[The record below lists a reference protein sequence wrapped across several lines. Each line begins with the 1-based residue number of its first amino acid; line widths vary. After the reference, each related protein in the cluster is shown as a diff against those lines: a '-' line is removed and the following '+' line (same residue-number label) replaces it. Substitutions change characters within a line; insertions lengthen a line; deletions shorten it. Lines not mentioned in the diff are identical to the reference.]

1 MSIGR
6 IARLYPQ
13 GAAKSAKIFLLIY
26 YFFQIFS
33 INIMGREN
41 NKLIGKKM
49 VKRFE
54 DLTFTDDF
62 MFCKVMQNEGLCK
75 RLIEMILSDTI
86 GKITYIS
93 VQHNI
98 NTYEQAKSVRFDV
111 LVQTEN
117 GKFYDVEMQV
127 SNEKNIPKRMRFY
140 QAAIDISFLDKG
152 NFYNNLNDSFIIFIC
167 LFDVIGKNKPVYTF
181 ENICLEDKN
190 ISLQDGTK
198 KVIINSE
205 AFKDTKD
212 KELKEFLEYLK
223 TDKAKSEFT
232 RRIEEMIQTIK
243 QNEQARQEYRLMS
256 TFEMDA
262 RYKGFSEGLKQK
274 SIETAKLMK
283 NRGYPISEILLMTG
297 LPESEIEKL

>member
-1 MSIGR
+1 
-6 IARLYPQ
+6 
-13 GAAKSAKIFLLIY
+13 
-26 YFFQIFS
+26 
-33 INIMGREN
+33 
-41 NKLIGKKM
+41 M

-54 DLTFTDDF
+54 DLTLQDDF

-75 RLIEMILSDTI
+75 TLIEMILFDTI

-117 GKFYDVEMQV
+117 SKFYDVEMQV
-127 SNEKNIPKRMRFY
+127 SNERNIPKRMRFY

-152 NFYNNLNDSFIIFIC
+152 NFYNDLNDSFIIFIC
-167 LFDVIGKNKPVYTF
+167 LFDVIGKNRPVYTF
-181 ENICLEDKN
+181 ENICFEDKN

-198 KVIINSE
+198 KIIINTE
-205 AFKDTKD
+205 AFYNTKN

-223 TDKAKSEFT
+223 TGKTKSEFT
-232 RRIEEMIQTIK
+232 RRIEEMIQTVK

-262 RYKGFSEGLKQK
+262 MDRGAYKTKK
-274 SIETAKLMK
+274 ETAKLMK
-283 NRGYPISEILLMTG
+283 QKNFDIALIKEITG
-297 LPESEIEKL
+297 LPEMEIEKL

>member
-1 MSIGR
+1 
-6 IARLYPQ
+6 
-13 GAAKSAKIFLLIY
+13 
-26 YFFQIFS
+26 
-33 INIMGREN
+33 
-41 NKLIGKKM
+41 M

-54 DLTFTDDF
+54 DLTLQDDF
-62 MFCKVMQNEGLCK
+62 MFCKVMQNPDLCK

-86 GKITYIS
+86 GKIAYIS

-117 GKFYDVEMQV
+117 GKFYNVEMQV
-127 SNEKNIPKRMRFY
+127 SNERNIPKRMRFY

-152 NFYNNLNDSFIIFIC
+152 NSYNDLNDSFIIFIC
-167 LFDVIGKNKPVYTF
+167 TFDAIGKNKPIYTF
-181 ENICLEDKN
+181 ENICIEDKN

-198 KVIINSE
+198 KVIINAE
-205 AFKDTKD
+205 AFNNTKN
-212 KELKEFLEYLK
+212 KALKEFLKYLNTGK
-223 TDKAKSEFT
+223 VTNRFT
-232 RRIEEMIQTIK
+232 REIENMIQAIK
-243 QNEQARQEYRLMS
+243 NNEQARQEYRLMS

-262 RYKGFSEGLKQK
+262 RHQGFSEGVKQK
-274 SIETAKLMK
+274 SMETAKLMK

>member
-1 MSIGR
+1 
-6 IARLYPQ
+6 
-13 GAAKSAKIFLLIY
+13 
-26 YFFQIFS
+26 
-33 INIMGREN
+33 
-41 NKLIGKKM
+41 M

-54 DLTFTDDF
+54 DLTLQDDF
-62 MFCKVMQNEGLCK
+62 MFCKVMQNTDLCK

-152 NFYNNLNDSFIIFIC
+152 NFYNDLNESFIIFIC
-167 LFDVIGKNKPVYTF
+167 LFDVLGKNRSVYTF

-190 ISLQDGTK
+190 TSLQDGTK
-198 KVIINSE
+198 KIIINSE
-205 AFKDTKD
+205 AFENTED

-223 TDKAKSEFT
+223 TGKAKSEFT
-232 RRIEEMIQTIK
+232 RRIDEMIQAIK
-243 QNEQARQEYRLMS
+243 QNEQAREEYRLMS

-262 RYKGFSEGLKQK
+262 IEKGIYRKA
-274 SIETAKLMK
+274 IETAK
-283 NRGYPISEILLMTG
+283 ILKQLGDSIQKIIQVTG
-297 LPESEIEKL
+297 LPEEEIEKL

>member
-1 MSIGR
+1 MI
-6 IARLYPQ
+6 
-13 GAAKSAKIFLLIY
+13 
-26 YFFQIFS
+26 
-33 INIMGREN
+33 
-41 NKLIGKKM
+41 KK
-49 VKRFE
+49 FE
-54 DLTFTDDF
+54 DLTLQDDF
-62 MFCKVMQNEGLCK
+62 MFCKVMQNPDLCK
-75 RLIEMILSDTI
+75 KLIEMILADTI
-86 GKITYIS
+86 GKIAYIS

-152 NFYNNLNDSFIIFIC
+152 NFYNDLNESFIIFIC
-167 LFDVIGKNKPVYTF
+167 LFDVLGKNRSVYTF

-198 KVIINSE
+198 KVIINAD
-205 AFKDTKD
+205 AFKSTEDKD
-212 KELKEFLEYLK
+212 LKGFLEYLK
-223 TDKAKSEFT
+223 TGKVKSEFT
-232 RRIEEMIQTIK
+232 RRIEEMIQTVK

-262 RYKGFSEGLKQK
+262 RYKGAYETKR
-274 SIETAKLMK
+274 ETAK
-283 NRGYPISEILLMTG
+283 ILKQLGDSIQKIMQVTG
-297 LPESEIEKL
+297 LPEAEIEKL

>member
-1 MSIGR
+1 
-6 IARLYPQ
+6 
-13 GAAKSAKIFLLIY
+13 
-26 YFFQIFS
+26 
-33 INIMGREN
+33 
-41 NKLIGKKM
+41 M

-62 MFCKVMQNEGLCK
+62 MFCKVMQNTDLCK
-75 RLIEMILSDTI
+75 RLIEMILSDKI
-86 GKITYIS
+86 GKIVYIS

-152 NFYNNLNDSFIIFIC
+152 NFYNDLNDSFIIFIC
-167 LFDVIGKNKPVYTF
+167 LFDVIGKNRPVYTF

-198 KVIINSE
+198 KVIINAE
-205 AFKDTKD
+205 GFKDTKD

-223 TDKAKSEFT
+223 TGKTKSEFT
-232 RRIEEMIQTIK
+232 RRIEEMIQTVK

-262 RYKGFSEGLKQK
+262 RYKGIYENKR
-274 SIETAKLMK
+274 ETAKLMK
-283 NRGYPISEILLMTG
+283 MEKCDNNFIMRITG
-297 LPESEIEKL
+297 LPEEEIEKL

>member
-1 MSIGR
+1 MI
-6 IARLYPQ
+6 
-13 GAAKSAKIFLLIY
+13 
-26 YFFQIFS
+26 
-33 INIMGREN
+33 
-41 NKLIGKKM
+41 KK
-49 VKRFE
+49 FE
-54 DLTFTDDF
+54 DLTLQDDF

-75 RLIEMILSDTI
+75 MLIEMILSDTI
-86 GKITYIS
+86 GKIAYLA
-93 VQHNI
+93 VQHSI
-98 NTYEQAKSVRFDV
+98 NTYEQAKSVRSDV

-152 NFYNNLNDSFIIFIC
+152 NSYNNLNDSFIIFIC
-167 LFDVIGKNKPVYTF
+167 TFDAIGKNRPIYTF

-198 KVIINSE
+198 KIIINAE
-205 AFKDTKD
+205 AFKDTED

-223 TDKAKSEFT
+223 TGKAKSEFT
-232 RRIEEMIQTIK
+232 RRIEEMIQAIK

-262 RYKGFSEGLKQK
+262 MDRGAYKTKK
-274 SIETAKLMK
+274 ETAKLMK
-283 NRGYPISEILLMTG
+283 QKNFDIALIKEITG
-297 LPESEIEKL
+297 LPETEIEAL